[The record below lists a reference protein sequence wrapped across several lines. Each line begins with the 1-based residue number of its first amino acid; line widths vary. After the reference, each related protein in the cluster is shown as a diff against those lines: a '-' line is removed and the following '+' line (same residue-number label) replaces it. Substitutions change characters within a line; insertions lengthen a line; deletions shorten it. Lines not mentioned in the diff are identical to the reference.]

1 MAEKMKKYQPLLLV
15 ASVIFLLLTYV
26 PLFMAPSVVELFVNE
41 DLILETLTPV
51 YFFITS
57 VLLLVIFYNLRPTEG
72 RSGLSSLKKL
82 AVIGLAVLFF
92 VAAGEEISWGQRIFN
107 IETPEAIK
115 QSNVQQELTIHNL
128 DFFQGETATL
138 DFSQLQTLFS
148 LAFAFA
154 LPLAGFAGQRFFKF
168 DLDVLLPVMP
178 LNFGW
183 LVVVN
188 YVIQKVIR
196 NIVEVMPQ
204 IYFHQTMPFVEGLY
218 EVREHGNAYAMMLSV
233 LFYLI
238 FLLYPRTEK

>member
-1 MAEKMKKYQPLLLV
+1 MAEKMKKHQPLLLV
-15 ASVIFLLLTYV
+15 TSVIFLLLTYV
-26 PLFMAPSVVELFVNE
+26 PLFMAPSVVEVFVNE
-41 DLILETLTPV
+41 DLIFETLTPV

-57 VLLLVIFYNLRPTEG
+57 VLLFVIFFNLRRAEG
-72 RSGLSSLKKL
+72 RSGFSGLKRL
-82 AVIGLAVLFF
+82 AVIGLALLFF

-154 LPLAGFAGQRFFKF
+154 LPLAGLAGQRIFKF
-168 DLDVLLPVMP
+168 DLDDLLPVMP

-196 NIVEVMPQ
+196 NIVEVIPQ
-204 IYFHQTMPFVEGLY
+204 IYLHPTMPFVEGLY

-238 FLLYPRTEK
+238 FLLYPRTDK